1 MNGIRSSR
9 LGVVVFVGLIFILIF
24 LIYSNN
30 QAKKKR
36 VIDMIEIVGNKILS
50 KENYRKFT
58 GLEDLSKNEGLTLRG
73 IKDRFERHPYI
84 KRADVEYVGNN
95 TVIVDVVEKKI
106 YAILLIDSE
115 PYFITDT
122 FQILPIMDGIKYFNF
137 PVISNIIIKK
147 KIKPFEKLENDEIIE
162 AFKIID
168 AIKLVNKEM
177 LKYLTEINMRN
188 GGDIILTF
196 SGIKPPVIFGKGQ
209 TAKKI
214 IYLEALWNSIKN
226 NENYISDSEYIDLRF
241 AGEIYLG
248 EVEKTGYKQ

>member
-1 MNGIRSSR
+1 MNEIRSSK
-9 LGVVVFVGLIFILIF
+9 LGAVVFIGLIFILIF

-30 QAKKKR
+30 QTKKKR
-36 VIDMIEIVGNKILS
+36 EIDMIEIVGNKILS
-50 KENYRKFT
+50 KESYRKFT
-58 GLEDLSKNEGLTLRG
+58 RLEDLSKDEGLTLRD

-84 KRADVEYVGNN
+84 ERADVEYAGNN
-95 TVIVDVVEKKI
+95 TVIVNVVEKKI
-106 YAILLIDSE
+106 YAILLVDSE

-122 FQILPIMDGIKYFNF
+122 FQILPIIDGTKYFNF

-147 KIKPFEKLENDEIIE
+147 KIQPLGKLENDEIIE

-168 AIKLVNKEM
+168 AIKLVNKEI

-214 IYLEALWNSIKN
+214 VYLETLWDSIKN
-226 NENYISDSEYIDLRF
+226 NKDYIDDSEYIDLRF